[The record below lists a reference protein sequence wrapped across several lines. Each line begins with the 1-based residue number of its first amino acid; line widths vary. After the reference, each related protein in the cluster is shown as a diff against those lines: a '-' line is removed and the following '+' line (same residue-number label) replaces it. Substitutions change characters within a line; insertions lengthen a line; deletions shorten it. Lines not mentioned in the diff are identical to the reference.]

1 MNWLIVVLF
10 LTGVSGFAGGFFTYI
25 SSRRH
30 KETGCVL
37 MVASSILA
45 AAMIILGIGAIAWKL
60 VSSI

>member
-10 LTGVSGFAGGFFTYI
+10 LTGVAGTV
-25 SSRRH
+25 
-30 KETGCVL
+30 TGLFMRKDEGCAVML
-37 MVASSILA
+37 VSSILA

>member
-1 MNWLIVVLF
+1 MNWAIVVLF

-30 KETGCVL
+30 EETGCAVML
-37 MVASSILA
+37 VSGILA